1 MKHLIELHGGKNSG
15 SVSGKT
21 SYLLA
26 GTKPGPEKLKKAE
39 QLGVPVIDEEKF
51 RSMLPEGALPEADED
66 ENIEPDLFG
75 GMI

>member
-1 MKHLIELHGGKNSG
+1 M
-15 SVSGKT
+15 
-21 SYLLA
+21 A
-26 GTKPGPEKLKKAE
+26 GTKPGPEKVKKAE